1 MSGPA
6 LPKETSGGGYKG
18 SGTPT
23 KSPKLPGEIAKGKTL
38 KGKFGQPFKGIG

>member
-18 SGTPT
+18 SGKPT
-23 KSPKLPGEIAKGKTL
+23 KNPLLPGEKQAKTL